1 MNALRGS
8 AFALLASVWI
18 ASAQEYPTKPVRV
31 VLPFAPGG
39 GTDVNARQLT
49 DRLSKSWKQ
58 PVIVE
63 NPGVGAAMSR
73 QHRSFPDPRM
83 AIHCS
88 SRRCPEEVVAS
99 HHSERGS
106 QAELNTIGGVSL
118 SRPLRT
124 QELADTGVNCVV
136 NVNDGRRARVPGAL
150 AMYEAVL
157 SRQAHFLDP
166 GSGPAR
172 LDYVF

>member
-63 NPGVGAAMSR
+63 NLGGGGGNVAAASVVSR
-73 QHRSFPDPRM
+73 
-83 AIHCS
+83 
-88 SRRCPEEVVAS
+88 PEDGYTLFFTS
-99 HHSERGS
+99 LPRGS
-106 QAELNTIGGVSL
+106 CGIPSVRKGIS
-118 SRPLRT
+118 S
-124 QELADTGVNCVV
+124 
-136 NVNDGRRARVPGAL
+136 
-150 AMYEAVL
+150 
-157 SRQAHFLDP
+157 
-166 GSGPAR
+166 
-172 LDYVF
+172 